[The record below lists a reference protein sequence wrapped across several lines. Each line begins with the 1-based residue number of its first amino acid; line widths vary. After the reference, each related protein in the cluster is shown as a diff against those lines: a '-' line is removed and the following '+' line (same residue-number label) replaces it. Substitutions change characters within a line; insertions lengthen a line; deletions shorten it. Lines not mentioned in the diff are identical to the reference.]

1 MDNDNNILYK
11 IWLSRLCNHNPFK
24 VQKLLNTLGSARE
37 IYDMNL
43 YSKSLIDKVGLKNIL
58 VMERNLDGSE
68 FFLDRCRKDGIRII
82 SIDSS
87 EYPSLLKEIDCPP
100 QLLYTTGNVPDLNKI
115 LGIAVVGTR
124 KCTDDGKNF
133 TETLCHDLAESG
145 ATIVSGMA
153 LGIDGAAHN
162 GALSAGGS
170 TIAVLAGGV
179 DRIYPSEHGKLYKQI
194 KEYGGI
200 LSERP
205 PGITGK
211 GSFYNERNRII
222 IGLCRGVI
230 VVEGTSKSGT
240 SLSVKH
246 AVNSNRDIFAVPGNP
261 HNPVAELPDNLIKD
275 GAVPV
280 TEALD
285 IIGEYT
291 DLYPE
296 HLEYGISLK
305 GDSVS
310 GTYNKTVINF
320 DIEEFLSR
328 NSFNDIQAQ
337 IIRCFTTPDETL
349 HLDYIA
355 EKTGLNAG
363 QIGSNLV
370 LLQMKKAVRQSAG
383 GQYSINRDL

>member
-1 MDNDNNILYK
+1 MDIDNNILYK

-24 VQKLLNTLGSARE
+24 IQKLLNNLGSARE

-43 YSKSLIDKVGLKNIL
+43 YSKSMIEKVGLKNVL

-68 FFLDRCRKDGIRII
+68 FFLDRCRKDGIHII
-82 SIDSS
+82 SIDSP
-87 EYPSLLKEIDCPP
+87 EYPTLLKETDCPP

-124 KCTDDGKNF
+124 KCTDDGKKF
-133 TETLCHDLAESG
+133 TEALCHDLAESG
-145 ATIVSGMA
+145 VTIVSGMA
-153 LGIDGAAHN
+153 VGIDGSAHI

-179 DRIYPSEHGKLYKQI
+179 DRIYPPEHGKLYTQI
-194 KEYGGI
+194 KDHGGI

-205 PGITGK
+205 PGMTGK
-211 GSFYNERNRII
+211 SSFYNERNRII
-222 IGLCRGVI
+222 TGLCRGVI
-230 VVEGTSKSGT
+230 IVEGTSKSGT
-240 SLSVKH
+240 ALSVKH
-246 AVNSNRDIFAVPGNP
+246 ATNSNRDIFAVPGNP
-261 HNPVAELPDNLIKD
+261 NNPVAELSNSLIKD

-285 IIGEYT
+285 ILGEYT
-291 DLYPE
+291 NMYPE
-296 HLEYGISLK
+296 HLEYGITLK
-305 GDSVS
+305 GVSVS
-310 GTYNKTVINF
+310 DKLAKSTINF

-328 NSFNDIQAQ
+328 NSFNDIQTQ
-337 IIRCFTTPDETL
+337 IIRCFTNPEETL

-363 QIGSNLV
+363 QVGSNLV

>member
-11 IWLSRLCNHNPFK
+11 IWLSRLCNYNPFK
-24 VQKLLNTLGSARE
+24 IQKLIDTLGPAQE
-37 IYDMNL
+37 IFKMNL
-43 YSKSLIDKVGLKNIL
+43 YSKSLIEKIGLKNIL
-58 VMERNLDGSE
+58 VMERNLDSSE
-68 FFLDRCRKDGIRII
+68 FFLDRCKKDGIRII
-82 SIDSS
+82 SIDSPQ
-87 EYPSLLKEIDCPP
+87 YPSLLREIYCPP
-100 QLLYTTGNVPDLNKI
+100 QLLYTTGNIPDLNKI

-124 KCTDDGKNF
+124 KCTDDGRKF
-133 TETLCHDLAESG
+133 TQTLCHNLAESG
-145 ATIVSGMA
+145 VTIVSGMA

-170 TIAVLAGGV
+170 TIAILAGGV
-179 DRIYPSEHGKLYKQI
+179 DRIYPTEHAKLYNQI
-194 KEYGGI
+194 KANGGI
-200 LSERP
+200 ISERP
-205 PGITGK
+205 PGMAGK

-222 IGLCRGVI
+222 TGICRGVI
-230 VVEGTSKSGT
+230 IVEGTSKSGT

-261 HNPVAELPDNLIKD
+261 NNPVAELPDSLIKD
-275 GAVPV
+275 GAIPV

-285 IIGEYT
+285 ILGEYT

-296 HLEYGISLK
+296 YLEYGISIK
-305 GDSVS
+305 GSSISQQSD
-310 GTYNKTVINF
+310 NLINDF
-320 DIEEFLSR
+320 DIEEFLSK
-328 NSFNDIQAQ
+328 NSFNDIQTQ
-337 IIRCFTTPDETL
+337 IIRCFANPNETL

-363 QIGSNLV
+363 QVSSNLV